1 MNQKYLRTVWIIT
14 AREWLAT
21 IQTPMFWRFLLIM
34 PIVFFVLVIVF
45 RYVNTKFPEE
55 DWLSDEQLRDPTQ
68 VLEYRK
74 LRFEGQII
82 PQQLYAVLDHS
93 DGVAEF
99 IRQTITE
106 RDQRL
111 FLLSILELND
121 SEFQE
126 FLESVSGGQEA
137 FELLRQASLG
147 HTSTQFVDEVIYAL
161 QFQESGSSM
170 IPEEFLRIFPTWYYG
185 NQASI
190 EKMDKLISTRFFR
203 EVVVPDASIES
214 LNAWLNDNQIAGY
227 FVLPPALEQQTRDIK
242 FNISAKT
249 SKLQVLDLATWYRSV
264 TNQALHEYR
273 LTKIDLHTELKF
285 SFADDINF
293 QTKTKTYD
301 QPPAVR
307 VTDIS
312 PTIYLYLPYLLLI
325 GAFLPSSYR
334 LAYIIQE
341 EKSNKLAD
349 KLLSVVRPSYLLDGK
364 FLGVVLVTL
373 TTLVIWAMVFGL
385 LVTLFNDTT
394 LVQSLE
400 HIVPFLQLPV
410 VSNFLLFLLL
420 MYAFYGYLFCR
431 IVAKANTS
439 QQAIQSVVAFNFL
452 LFLPMIPS
460 FLVIMPLFPGDI
472 YSNIVSFIPP
482 FTPFVMVVRT
492 FDLPDWPLYS
502 TIVVVMLFS
511 VWWARHRA
519 SQAFA
524 KGILGELETK
534 MSPIFGSRK

>member
-1 MNQKYLRTVWIIT
+1 
-14 AREWLAT
+14 
-21 IQTPMFWRFLLIM
+21 M
-34 PIVFFVLVIVF
+34 PIVFFVLVIVY

-55 DWLSDEQLRDPTQ
+55 DWLSDERLRDPTQ
-68 VLEYRK
+68 VLEYRE

-82 PQQLYAVLDHS
+82 PKQLYAVLDHS
-93 DGVAEF
+93 DGVAGF

-161 QFQESGSSM
+161 KFQESGSSM
-170 IPEEFLRIFPTWYYG
+170 IPEEFIRIFPKWYYG

-190 EKMDKLISTRFFR
+190 EKMDNQISTRFFR
-203 EVVVPDASIES
+203 EIVVPDASIES
-214 LNAWLNDNQIAGY
+214 LNALLNDNQITGY

-242 FNISAKT
+242 FTISANT
-249 SKLQVLDLATWYRSV
+249 SKLQVYDLATWYRSV
-264 TNQALHEYR
+264 TNQALHDYR

-293 QTKTKTYD
+293 QTVTKTYD

-312 PTIYLYLPYLLLI
+312 PTIYMYLPYLLLI

-385 LVTLFNDTT
+385 LVMLFNDTT

-431 IVAKANTS
+431 MVAKANTS

-511 VWWARHRA
+511 IWWARHRA

>member
-1 MNQKYLRTVWIIT
+1 
-14 AREWLAT
+14 
-21 IQTPMFWRFLLIM
+21 M
-34 PIVFFVLVIVF
+34 PIVFFVLVIVY

-55 DWLSDEQLRDPTQ
+55 DWLTDERLRDPTQ
-68 VLEYRK
+68 VLEYRE
-74 LRFEGQII
+74 LRFWGQII

-93 DGVAEF
+93 DGVSGV

-170 IPEEFLRIFPTWYYG
+170 IPEEFIRIFPTWYYD
-185 NQASI
+185 NQVPI
-190 EKMDKLISTRFFR
+190 EKMENQISTRFFR

-214 LNAWLNDNQIAGY
+214 LNALLNDNQITGY

-242 FNISAKT
+242 FTISANT

-273 LTKIDLHTELKF
+273 LNKIDLHTELKF

-293 QTKTKTYD
+293 QIVTKTYD
-301 QPPAVR
+301 QPPKVR

-312 PTIYLYLPYLLLI
+312 PTIYMYLPYLLLI

-334 LAYIIQE
+334 LAYIIHE

-385 LVTLFNDTT
+385 LVMLFNDTT
-394 LVQSLE
+394 LVHSLE

-431 IVAKANTS
+431 MVAKTNTS

-482 FTPFVMVVRT
+482 FTPFVMVART

-511 VWWARHRA
+511 VWWARHQA

>member
-1 MNQKYLRTVWIIT
+1 
-14 AREWLAT
+14 
-21 IQTPMFWRFLLIM
+21 M

-45 RYVNTKFPEE
+45 RYVSTKFPEE

-93 DGVAEF
+93 DGVSGV

-106 RDQRL
+106 RDQRF

-121 SEFQE
+121 GEFQE

-137 FELLRQASLG
+137 LELLRQASLG

-161 QFQESGSSM
+161 KFQENGSSM
-170 IPEEFLRIFPTWYYG
+170 IPEEFIRIFPTWYYG
-185 NQASI
+185 NQTSI
-190 EKMDKLISTRFFR
+190 ENMDKLISTRFFR
-203 EVVVPDASIES
+203 EVVVPDASIEL
-214 LNAWLNDNQIAGY
+214 LNALLNDNQIAGY
-227 FVLPPALEQQTRDIK
+227 FVLPPAVEQQTNDIK
-242 FNISAKT
+242 FIISANT

-293 QTKTKTYD
+293 QTVTKTYD
-301 QPPAVR
+301 HPPAVR

-312 PTIYLYLPYLLLI
+312 PTIYMYLPYLLLI

-373 TTLVIWAMVFGL
+373 TTLVIWAMFFGL
-385 LVTLFNDTT
+385 LVMLFNDTT

-431 IVAKANTS
+431 MVAKANTS

-511 VWWARHRA
+511 IWWARHRA